1 MPIVAHN
8 NLPTFE
14 RLRQEGQTMLDPDR
28 AMHQTSANCISA
40 C

>member
-14 RLRQEGQTMLDPDR
+14 RLRQEYPESPYVGEIPKE
-28 AMHQTSANCISA
+28 S
-40 C
+40 